1 MTWWHVVKPGSM
13 SWSSHTPSVH
23 NLLTNTVSS
32 FSIYITKTRNI
43 SVHIISKVYFIV
55 FQTLT
60 NIHVS
65 LGFLPT
71 AGWFYLL
78 LVAVGCIKGNIH
90 AIPAS
95 SSHDRRF
102 YCAGFQLK
110 SNICQ
115 IFVQTHHRIW
125 FVARVSEILAWRHGL
140 SAKALKSVSSWWSQF
155 YCCYSCLLPQEV
167 DIYSHAL
174 KLIHALGRSHSDV
187 DLLVTKL
194 LQYNRIYN
202 LAVST
207 YISAS

>member
-1 MTWWHVVKPGSM
+1 M
-13 SWSSHTPSVH
+13 
-23 NLLTNTVSS
+23 
-32 FSIYITKTRNI
+32 
-43 SVHIISKVYFIV
+43 ISKVYFIF

-140 SAKALKSVSSWWSQF
+140 SAKALKSVSSWWSHFIAAAVASCPKKLTYTHMHRNSYMHLGALIQTLISSLQN
-155 YCCYSCLLPQEV
+155 CCN
-167 DIYSHAL
+167 ITGF
-174 KLIHALGRSHSDV
+174 I
-187 DLLVTKL
+187 
-194 LQYNRIYN
+194 I
-202 LAVST
+202 
-207 YISAS
+207 